1 MRRLTL
7 VLAAATLMVAMLV
20 AFSAPAMAKNND
32 PNHKQHNKQHSNNNN
47 HHQGFN
53 DTVLVL
59 GNGFGHDDDFEI
71 ELEDGNDDDFE
82 INLDDGNDVSVISPF
97 SHWAAGSGVGSSSG
111 GSGIAT
117 SH

>member
-1 MRRLTL
+1 
-7 VLAAATLMVAMLV
+7 MVAMLV

-32 PNHKQHNKQHSNNNN
+32 HNHKQHNKQHSNNNN

-82 INLDDGNDVSVISPF
+82 INLDDGSNVSVISPF
-97 SHWAAGSGVGSSSG
+97 FALGCWEWSWVFERWEWDCD
-111 GSGIAT
+111 
-117 SH
+117 

>member
-1 MRRLTL
+1 MRRITL

-32 PNHKQHNKQHSNNNN
+32 HNHKQHNKQHSNNN

-59 GNGFGHDDDFEI
+59 GNGFGHDDDFET
-71 ELEDGNDDDFE
+71 ELEDGDDDDFE

-97 SHWAAGSGVGSSSG
+97 FALGCWEWSWVFERWEWDCD
-111 GSGIAT
+111 
-117 SH
+117 

>member
-1 MRRLTL
+1 MRRITL
-7 VLAAATLMVAMLV
+7 VLAAAALMVAMLV

-32 PNHKQHNKQHSNNNN
+32 LNHKQHSNNN

-59 GNGFGHDDDFEI
+59 GNGFGHNDDFEI
-71 ELEDGNDDDFE
+71 ELEDGDDDFE

-97 SHWAAGSGVGSSSG
+97 FALGCWEWSWVFERWEWDCD
-111 GSGIAT
+111 
-117 SH
+117 

>member
-1 MRRLTL
+1 
-7 VLAAATLMVAMLV
+7 MVAMLV

-32 PNHKQHNKQHSNNNN
+32 HNHKQHNKQHSNNM

-59 GNGFGHDDDFEI
+59 GNDFGY
-71 ELEDGNDDDFE
+71 DDFE

-97 SHWAAGSGVGSSSG
+97 FGLGCWEWSWVFERWEWDCD
-111 GSGIAT
+111 
-117 SH
+117 